1 MFTGLVEEVG
11 TVKSITLGA
20 GAELRIAAHVV
31 SEDVKLG
38 DSIAINGVCLT
49 ITKISGNELSFDA
62 VEETLRK
69 SNLGSLRPG
78 SPVNLERAVS
88 ADRLFG
94 GHFVL
99 GHVDGLGTIVSFDKK
114 PGETVL
120 TIEAP
125 KKVMR
130 YVVPKGSIAVDGIS
144 LTVASCDDSEFKI
157 AVIPHTLEN
166 TTLISKRAGDTVN
179 LEADILGKYVE
190 KFISGRPKGQGIT
203 EQFLADSGFLEG

>member
-20 GAELRIAAHVV
+20 GAELRIAAHVD

-114 PGETVL
+114 PGETFL

-166 TTLISKRAGDTVN
+166 TTLIAKRAGDTVN

>member
-11 TVKSITLGA
+11 TVRSIARGA
-20 GAELRIAAHVV
+20 GAELRIAAHAV
-31 SEDVKLG
+31 SEGARLG

-49 ITKISGNELSFDA
+49 ITKISGDELSFDA

-69 SNLGSLRPG
+69 SNLGNLRPG
-78 SPVNLERAVS
+78 SLVNMERSVS

-99 GHVDGLGTIVSFDKK
+99 GHVDGLGTIVRFDKK
-114 PGETVL
+114 PGETIL
-120 TIEAP
+120 AIRAHEE
-125 KKVMR
+125 VMR
-130 YVVPKGSIAVDGIS
+130 YVVPKGSIAIDGIS
-144 LTVASCDDSEFKI
+144 LTVASCDDSEFRI

-190 KFISGRPKGQGIT
+190 KFISGRSKEQGVT
-203 EQFLADSGFLEG
+203 ERFLADSGFLEG